1 MTLTELQI
9 SELKEIINEALELLY
24 DEDILLIQNRAHE
37 RSIAFRFGLFFDG
50 LILESSF
57 GKDEELTIDFDYNR
71 NGGNVKNMDGFN
83 QRHGI
88 FPDIILHH
96 RGYNN
101 KNVLVIEIKG
111 TWNKGNIARKGDFQ
125 KLEGFT
131 HLINNDYQYGLGAF
145 IDLFPILEECQIT
158 YFINGEE
165 QQ

>member
-1 MTLTELQI
+1 M
-9 SELKEIINEALELLY
+9 
-24 DEDILLIQNRAHE
+24 
-37 RSIAFRFGLFFDG
+37 FFDG

-83 QRHGI
+83 QRHGV

-96 RGYNN
+96 RGFND

-111 TWNKGNIARKGDFQ
+111 TWNNGNIARKGDFQ

-131 HLINNDYQYGLGAF
+131 HPINNDYQYGLGAF
-145 IDLFPILEECQIT
+145 IDLFPILGECRIT